1 MNMTANGYDYGQQL
15 DIFSASL
22 PPFKFT
28 KPIKVIELF
37 AGYGSQMLAFKYL
50 KANASHFKICEWA
63 VPPGRR
69 FDCSRRDDGDVQANV
84 ADWNNK
90 GGRREKWSMKKN

>member
-1 MNMTANGYDYGQQL
+1 MKKYYDSQQL

-37 AGYGSQMLAFKYL
+37 AGYGSQMLAFEYL
-50 KANASHFKICEWA
+50 KANAQHFKICEWA
-63 VPPGRR
+63 VPSIEAYN
-69 FDCSRRDDGDVQANV
+69 DIHVRDFTDYSTDKDVGWLV
-84 ADWNNK
+84 GWLV
-90 GGRREKWSMKKN
+90 G